1 MTSGLPAQGIATGP
15 PSHRT
20 FGLLVQD
27 DTDLVGHVAYALYKR
42 DKIKFCDAELR
53 RTGQPVTSDAVDT
66 FIRACN
72 LDTRISSYRSE
83 AERLLEQM
91 TEYVLEDAIE
101 TVKRES
107 QDELVKKL
115 AQGKSWLRAIAENVV
130 GSIAVALIWATIVFV
145 VATNKVGADKVLGDV
160 FDKDVADRK
169 PAAASSPA
177 K

>member
-1 MTSGLPAQGIATGP
+1 
-15 PSHRT
+15 
-20 FGLLVQD
+20 
-27 DTDLVGHVAYALYKR
+27 
-42 DKIKFCDAELR
+42 
-53 RTGQPVTSDAVDT
+53 
-66 FIRACN
+66 
-72 LDTRISSYRSE
+72 
-83 AERLLEQM
+83 M

>member
-1 MTSGLPAQGIATGP
+1 MATGTP
-15 PSHRT
+15 GHRT

-42 DKIKFCDAELR
+42 DKIKFCDAELA
-53 RTGQPVTSDAVDT
+53 RTGQAATSDAVDA

-72 LDTRISSYRSE
+72 LDTRVSSYRSE

-101 TVKRES
+101 TIKRES
-107 QDELVKKL
+107 QDELLEKL

-130 GSIAVALIWATIVFV
+130 GSIVVALIWATIVLV

-169 PAAASSPA
+169 PATAASSA
-177 K
+177 R